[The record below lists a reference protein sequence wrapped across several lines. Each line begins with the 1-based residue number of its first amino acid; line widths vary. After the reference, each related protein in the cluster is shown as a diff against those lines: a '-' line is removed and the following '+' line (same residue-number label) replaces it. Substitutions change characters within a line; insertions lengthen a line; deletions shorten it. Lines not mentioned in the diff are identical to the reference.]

1 MANQIEI
8 RTMMKPGEAARRLH
22 VHVNTLRRWSD
33 QGIIQAYRIGSRRD
47 RRYIREDIT
56 HLLYEFHKNNGD
68 ARKVE
73 LS

>member
-8 RTMMKPGEAARRLH
+8 RTMMKPGEAARMLH
-22 VHVNTLRRWSD
+22 VHINTLRRWSD
-33 QGIIQAYRIGSRRD
+33 QGIIQTYRIGSRRD

-56 HLLYEFHKNNGD
+56 HFSYGLHKNGGD
-68 ARKVE
+68 AKKVK